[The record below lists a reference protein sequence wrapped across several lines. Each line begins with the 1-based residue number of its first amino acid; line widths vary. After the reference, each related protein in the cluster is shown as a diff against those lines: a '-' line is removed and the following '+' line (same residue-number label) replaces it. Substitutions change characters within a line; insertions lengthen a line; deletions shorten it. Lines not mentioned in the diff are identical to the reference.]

1 MHALSKKFSH
11 LLAYALALII
21 LAGTWSAGAEKAVP
35 SGLSTK
41 EFSRQASVLLWKA
54 AGQQAQGLALVLFSD
69 TGILASQGFGLADP
83 AGQNPVLPDQTGFE
97 YGSVNKVLVWLSLM
111 QLAETGKLSL
121 TDDISR
127 HLPEG
132 FYQALHL
139 NWPIT
144 LFDLM
149 NHQAGFEEYPL
160 DELLDYARTVRQTPA
175 SALSPVRVNAFL
187 RGVVAEHYTGFEEKG
202 MALSCDLAADAT
214 LMLDEPRF
222 RRAFENILLNALKHC
237 PAGSQVQVKT
247 EKARRRFKKTLRILI
262 ADSGPAISPA
272 QQMQIFQPF
281 VKLDESRNQKD
292 GYGLGLSIAQAITA
306 QAGGTLKV
314 EPMPPPY
321 TKAFVMEL
329 PLVYNKSNTSKGTR
343 DAAMA

>member
-1 MHALSKKFSH
+1 MGRNRESLSRYLFRS
-11 LLAYALALII
+11 LIAYTLALGIAIALVDSVFDYLVSTPPGKEPAVFHVI
-21 LAGTWSAGAEKAVP
+21 LYL
-35 SGLSTK
+35 LSSVAIYAAFVIG
-41 EFSRQASVLLWKA
+41 FSRVMRRRIQLQNETLIKERLQLMADMGHDLRTPLTSIKGFSRALISGKLTQEEEKLQA
-54 AGQQAQGLALVLFSD
+54 
-69 TGILASQGFGLADP
+69 
-83 AGQNPVLPDQTGFE
+83 
-97 YGSVNKVLVWLSLM
+97 
-111 QLAETGKLSL
+111 AETIHRRSL
-121 TDDISR
+121 EMER
-127 HLPEG
+127 
-132 FYQALHL
+132 
-139 NWPIT
+139 
-144 LFDLM
+144 M
-149 NHQAGFEEYPL
+149 L

-175 SALSPVRVNAFL
+175 NALSPVRVNAFL
-187 RGVVAEHYTGFEEKG
+187 RGVVAEHYAVFEEKG

-214 LMLDEPRF
+214 LMLDAPRF

-272 QQMQIFQPF
+272 QQRQIFQPF
-281 VKLDESRNQKD
+281 VKLDESRNQTS

-306 QAGGTLKV
+306 QAGGALKV

-329 PLVYNKSNTSKGTR
+329 PLVYNKSNTSKGTH